1 MTIAPPIEVIPWLGF
16 REPFNSFS
24 HLIGAVVF
32 AALAFRLIR
41 LGRGDWVRTTSL
53 IVLAIASVAMLLVS
67 GIYHLHW
74 PGPTRDL
81 LLRMD
86 VAVVFVLIAASM
98 TPVHAI
104 LFEGPARWGPL
115 VLIWAV
121 AISGVAWR
129 ISLKESSPGTLG
141 VVVFL
146 LFGWSSVIISAVL
159 LHRFGWSFMQPAIL
173 SGLAY
178 TIGAIC
184 LMFHRPTIVP
194 GLIGPHELWHVAVLC
209 GIGLQWYFVSQ
220 FASPL
225 TIPVRIRPPKF
236 RDQIATLTDPVGY
249 SDLPAKTD

>member
-1 MTIAPPIEVIPWLGF
+1 MTIAPPIDVFPWLGF

-24 HLIGAVVF
+24 HLIGALVF
-32 AALAFRLIR
+32 AFLAFRLIR
-41 LGRGDWVRTTSL
+41 LGRGDWIRTASL
-53 IVLAIASVAMLLVS
+53 LVLAVASVMMLLVS

-86 VAVVFVLIAASM
+86 VAVVFLLIAASM

-104 LFEGPARWGPL
+104 LFEGAARWAPL
-115 VLIWAV
+115 VLIWTV
-121 AISGVAWR
+121 AFSGVAWR
-129 ISLKESSPGTLG
+129 MALTESSPGTLG
-141 VVVFL
+141 VIVFL

-159 LHRFGWSFMQPAIL
+159 LHRFGWAFMQPAVY

-178 TIGAIC
+178 TVGAIC

-220 FASPL
+220 FASPH
-225 TIPVRIRPPKF
+225 TIPVRIRRQGF
-236 RDQIATLTDPVGY
+236 HDRMEATAEPIDY